1 MEAIT
6 KPQRKMQYNLRIDHE
21 LHEWLK
27 EVATEN
33 ERPVN
38 YVITQA
44 IKKLR
49 KEIESAK
56 AWNQ

>member
-6 KPQRKMQYNLRIDHE
+6 KPQRKMQYNLRIEHE

-56 AWNQ
+56 A

>member
-1 MEAIT
+1 MGAIT

-27 EVATEN
+27 SVAKEN

-38 YVITQA
+38 YVINQA
-44 IKKLR
+44 IKNMR
-49 KEIESAK
+49 QEIESAK
-56 AWNQ
+56 A